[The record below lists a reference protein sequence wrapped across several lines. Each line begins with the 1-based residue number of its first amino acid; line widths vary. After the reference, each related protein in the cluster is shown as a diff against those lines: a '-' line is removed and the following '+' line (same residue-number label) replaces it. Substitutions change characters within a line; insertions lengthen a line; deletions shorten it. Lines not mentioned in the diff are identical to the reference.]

1 MTDETERWGEVQA
14 LFERLVELP
23 PLERM
28 RELAI
33 VSAGDAELG
42 RTVAALLEAD
52 RVSGDF
58 IGAAIAD
65 AAALAEGTSRVGETV
80 GAYRLL
86 HEIGHGGMGAVYLAE
101 RSDDSYRAQVAIKF
115 LRSPLA
121 APELARRFR
130 AERQILADL
139 VHPSIA
145 RLLDG
150 GTADDGTPYLVMEY
164 IEGVPL
170 DEWCDR
176 ERWGVRG
183 RASLMRRVCDAVQ
196 HAHRSLVV
204 HRDLKP
210 SNILVTSD
218 GTPKLLD
225 FGIATLSTADGAG
238 DADATLI
245 GAMTPSY
252 ASPEQLRGK
261 RVTTASDTY
270 SLGVVLYRLLTG
282 TPPHELTGLSPAEME
297 QRVMQEPP
305 PPPSSRAPAERAREI
320 RGDLDT
326 IVLKALRTDPD
337 ERYLS
342 AAELSEELR
351 RWLANE
357 PIAARRASV
366 AYRVRSFVRRY
377 PVAVGASVLAIAAL
391 AASTTV
397 SVIQARR
404 AASER
409 DRAAARQRVAE
420 QATDFLVT
428 LFQLADPNANAGAA
442 ITARQM
448 LDRGAA
454 RILAG
459 DISDADV
466 RATLAISLATI
477 YRNLAEYDAAGPL
490 VDTALAVRARVNGKE
505 TTEYAAALHERAELL
520 YNNGAYDSAA
530 VVHRR
535 VLAIQARVAPG
546 DGDLTDATLYGLG
559 ISLDDLG
566 KFDESETLLR
576 QEVAMA
582 RRMRGDTGIDLSN
595 SYVALAG
602 VLRHQAKYDEAITL
616 LERSLQ
622 LSTASLGR
630 RSLDVAQSLNHLA
643 RTLSL
648 AKRNE
653 EAIPLV
659 REAIAIQDTIH
670 GKPHPE
676 TAASL
681 GNLSGILSD
690 LGRQEEAEAAR
701 RQSLAML
708 RAVFGDNHPYVAGTL
723 SSLGEI
729 LAREEKFGAAERVY
743 RESLAIHRRTVSAEN
758 PALAFPLTGL
768 GRALLAEGRA
778 QDALPYLREGYAVR
792 ESGLP
797 SGHWHIAAS
806 GVALGECL
814 TALGK
819 PREALPYLR
828 RARTTLEATFGA
840 SDSRAAKAREVL
852 ASALRALGEM
862 GAADSV
868 VAPSPTAVSPT
879 PAR

>member
-1 MTDETERWGEVQA
+1 MTDETERWGQVQS

-23 PLERM
+23 PLERV

-33 VSAGDAELG
+33 ISAGDIELG
-42 RTVAALLEAD
+42 RLVGTLLEAD

-65 AAALAEGTSRVGETV
+65 AAALTDHASRIGETV
-80 GAYRLL
+80 GAYRLIE
-86 HEIGHGGMGAVYLAE
+86 EIGHGGMGAVYLAE
-101 RSDDSYRAQVAIKF
+101 RSDDAYRAQVAIKF

-150 GTADDGTPYLVMEY
+150 GTAADGTPYLVMEY
-164 IEGVPL
+164 IDGIPL

-183 RASLMRRVCDAVQ
+183 RVALMRRVCDAVQ

-210 SNILVTSD
+210 SNILVTAD

-225 FGIATLSTADGAG
+225 FGIATLSTTDGAS
-238 DADATLI
+238 DADATLL

-270 SLGVVLYRLLTG
+270 SLGVVLYRLLCG
-282 TPPHELTGLSPAEME
+282 VPPHELTGLSPAEIE
-297 QRVMQEPP
+297 QRVTREPP
-305 PPPSSRAPAERAREI
+305 APPSTRAPADRAREI

-377 PVAVGASVLAIAAL
+377 PVAVSASLLAVAAL

-404 AASER
+404 AAVAR
-409 DRAAARQRVAE
+409 DRAAERQRVAE
-420 QATDFLVT
+420 EATDFLVT
-428 LFQLADPNANAGAA
+428 LFQLADPNTTAGDQV
-442 ITARQM
+442 TARQM

-454 RILAG
+454 RVLSG
-459 DISDADV
+459 EISDPDV

-477 YRNLAEYDAAGPL
+477 YRNLAEFDAARPL
-490 VDTALAVRARVNGKE
+490 IDTALAVRARVNGE
-505 TTEYAAALHERAELL
+505 ATTEYAAALHERAELL
-520 YNNGAYDSAA
+520 YNDGAYDSAA
-530 VVHRR
+530 ATHRR
-535 VLAIQARVAPG
+535 VLAIQERVAPG
-546 DGDLTDATLYGLG
+546 DQDLTETTLYGLG
-559 ISLDDLG
+559 LTLDELG
-566 KFDESETLLR
+566 QYEEGERLLR
-576 QEVAMA
+576 RDVEMV
-582 RRMRGDTGIDLSN
+582 RRMYGDTGLSVANSDL
-595 SYVALAG
+595 ALAA
-602 VLRHQAKYDEAITL
+602 VLRRQAKYDEAIPL
-616 LERSLQ
+616 LEKSLQ
-622 LSTASLGR
+622 LSTASVGR
-630 RSLDVAQSLNHLA
+630 KNLDVAQSLNHLA

-648 AKRNE
+648 AGRNE
-653 EAIPLV
+653 EAVPLV
-659 REAIAIQDTIH
+659 REAIAIQEAIH

-676 TAASL
+676 TGASL

-690 LGRQEEAEAAR
+690 LGRQDEAEVAR
-701 RQSLAML
+701 RQSLAIL
-708 RAVFGDNHPYVAGTL
+708 RSVFGDNHPYIAGTL
-723 SSLGEI
+723 ASLGDI
-729 LAREEKFGAAERVY
+729 LLREEKYADAERSF
-743 RESLAIHRRTVSAEN
+743 RESLAIHRRTLSKGN
-758 PALAFPLTGL
+758 PAIAYSLTGL

-778 QDALPYLREGYAVR
+778 HDALPYLQEGYDVR
-792 ESGLP
+792 SAGLP
-797 SGHWHIAAS
+797 AGHWHIAAS

-819 PREALPYLR
+819 PLEALPYLR
-828 RARTTLEATFGA
+828 SARTTLDSTFGA
-840 SDSRAAKAREVL
+840 TDARSEKAKAVL
-852 ASALRALGEM
+852 DTALRALGED
-862 GAADSV
+862 AADSV
-868 VAPSPTAVSPT
+868 R
-879 PAR
+879 AR